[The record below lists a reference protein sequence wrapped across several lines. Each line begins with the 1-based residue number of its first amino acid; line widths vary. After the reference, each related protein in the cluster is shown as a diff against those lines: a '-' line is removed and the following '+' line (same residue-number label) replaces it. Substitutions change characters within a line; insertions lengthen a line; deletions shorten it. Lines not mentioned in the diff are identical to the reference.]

1 MAVEVTGLI
10 AAARWRSSLSVL
22 VACVV
27 MDLVVVGLFVV
38 FRHGESPRTGWAVLL
53 LVPVVMAAAHQSRLV
68 RWVQAIG
75 TVAALVIVLAAAPGS
90 VSSLALDAAVV
101 SGSLLASAWVTD
113 RLFRQVRNH
122 LSDLRVASHT
132 DRLTGVL
139 NRRGLHAAYTRV
151 AGEAAASDQPI
162 SVITADLDAMKQI
175 NDIYGHAVG
184 DQVLQQLTDRLTRA
198 APGALVARIGGDEHV
213 IVVVGNPEPVLGEIR
228 LLLQA
233 DPLSPAAEVSF
244 GTAAGPAVPELDA
257 LWALIDR
264 ADKKLYE
271 DKRRVPGRRTRNI
284 NAEMRAPVDSR
295 PNQQAGRPANGV
307 GRLLPTREQRQ
318 LYAAVIILDA
328 VVCTASAVL
337 QALDKSGGRGPNFTV
352 LGVGLSVAAI
362 LVWWVLR
369 PGAAQSFF
377 TGVVVAAAAVLTM
390 IALVTDDK
398 GTSDVGLVMWA
409 PLLLL
414 AARYWP
420 RAGLIGIY
428 GWLIIMATSSHLLH
442 TGIGFPASVK
452 VLLQVGALIVAAEVL
467 YHLRRREET
476 LVEQLTSH
484 ALTDPLTGLANRR
497 GLEAATLRLLPG
509 DVTAL
514 MIDIDRFK
522 QVNDE
527 HGHQAGDQTLVAVA
541 RILTTRSPAETVI
554 ARLGGDEFLIVGK
567 HLDPN
572 ELMTEFQ
579 EATEALPTPVSLSAG
594 SAHAR
599 LDNDD
604 QGLWQL
610 INTADQDL
618 LAGRI
623 RH

>member
-1 MAVEVTGLI
+1 MAVEVTVPV
-10 AAARWRSSLSVL
+10 AAAWRRSALSVL
-22 VACVV
+22 VACLV
-27 MDLVVVGLFVV
+27 MDFVVVALFMV
-38 FRHGESPRTGWAVLL
+38 FRQGEAPRTGWAVLL
-53 LVPVVMAAAHQSRLV
+53 IVPVVMAAAHESRVV
-68 RWVQAIG
+68 RWVQAVG
-75 TVAALVIVLAAAPGS
+75 TAAVLISVFATSPGPVPSLV
-90 VSSLALDAAVV
+90 LDATVV

-139 NRRGLHAAYTRV
+139 NRRGLHAAYIRV
-151 AGEAAASDQPI
+151 AGEAAASGRPI
-162 SVITADLDAMKQI
+162 AVITADLDAMKQI
-175 NDIYGHAVG
+175 NDIHGHAAG
-184 DQVLQQLTDRLTRA
+184 DRVLQQLTDRLTRA

-213 IVVVGNPEPVLGEIR
+213 IVVAGDPDPVLHDLQ
-228 LLLQA
+228 LLLRS
-233 DPLSPAAEVSF
+233 DPLRPAVGVSF
-244 GTAAGPAVPELDA
+244 GTATGPAVPQLDS
-257 LWALIDR
+257 LWALIAR
-264 ADKKLYE
+264 ADQKLYE
-271 DKRRVPGRRTRNI
+271 AKRRVRGPRPQTTTGEI
-284 NAEMRAPVDSR
+284 GKPVDRR
-295 PNQQAGRPANGV
+295 PNQLAGRPAAGV
-307 GRLLPTREQRQ
+307 SKLLPTREQRQ

-328 VVCTASAVL
+328 LVCTASAVL
-337 QALDKSGGRGPNFTV
+337 QALDKSGGRGPNPVV
-352 LGVGLSVAAI
+352 LLVGLSVAAI
-362 LVWWVLR
+362 LVWWILR
-369 PGAAQSFF
+369 PGAEQSFF

-398 GTSDVGLVMWA
+398 GTSDVGVVLWG

-420 RAGLIGIY
+420 RTGMIGIY
-428 GWLIIMATSSHLLH
+428 GWLIIMATLSHLLH
-442 TGIGFPASVK
+442 TGIGFPGSVK
-452 VLLQVGALIVAAEVL
+452 VFLQVGALIVAAEVL
-467 YHLRRREET
+467 YHLRRREEA
-476 LVEQLTSH
+476 LVEQLTAH

-527 HGHQAGDQTLVAVA
+527 HGHHVGDETLVAVA
-541 RILTTRSPAETVI
+541 RILTTQSPAETVI
-554 ARLGGDEFLIVGK
+554 ARLGGDEFLIVGR

-572 ELMTEFQ
+572 GLMTELQ
-579 EATEALPTPVSLSAG
+579 VATGALPTPVSLSAG
-594 SAHAR
+594 IANAQ

-610 INTADQDL
+610 INIADQDL
-618 LAGRI
+618 LAGRT